1 MKKILHISKYYY
13 PFSGGTE
20 QIARD
25 TVLALKSEYEQ
36 KVIAF
41 NDGKEDKVDIV
52 DGIEVTKCGC
62 FTKIAAQ
69 SLSASYGKHLHKV
82 MNEFNPDIVVFHYPN
97 PFVAALLLKELK
109 KSNSKL
115 VVYWHLDIVRQKYL
129 KLLFEPQN
137 KELLKRADKV
147 IATSPNYIAG
157 SKWLQSVK
165 NKCVVVPNC
174 INVERMT
181 ITPAIEKRAQEIR
194 EENKDKTICVAVGR
208 HTENKGFTYLVQASK
223 LLDDKIRIFIT
234 GKGELTKKLHEE
246 AKGDTKIT
254 FTGRIDD
261 VELKAL
267 ILASDIFCFPSITKN
282 EAFGLA
288 LAEGMYY
295 KKPAVT
301 FTIPGSGVNYVSLN
315 GVTGIE
321 VENRNIEKYADAMRT
336 LAQSENLRLKYGK
349 AGKERVENKFL
360 STQFSNNIQNL
371 VRCIER

>member
-25 TVLALKSEYEQ
+25 CVLALKRGYSQ

-52 DGIEVTKCGC
+52 DGVEVIKCGC

-69 SLSASYGKHLHKV
+69 SLSTSYGKQLHRV
-82 MNEFNPDIVVFHYPN
+82 MKEFDPDIVVFHYPN
-97 PFVAALLLKELK
+97 PFVASLLLREMKNTK
-109 KSNSKL
+109 AKL

-129 KLLFEPQN
+129 KLLFNPQN
-137 KELLKRADKV
+137 RSLLARADKV
-147 IATSPNYIAG
+147 IATSPNYIEG

-165 NKCVVVPNC
+165 DKCVVVPNC

-181 ITPAIEKRAQEIR
+181 ITPDIEKRATKIR

-208 HTENKGFTYLVQASK
+208 HTEYKGFTYLVQASK
-223 LLDDKIRIFIT
+223 LIDDRFRIYIT
-234 GKGELTKKLHEE
+234 GTGELTEKLHEE
-246 AKGDTKIT
+246 ARGDTKIT

-261 VELKAL
+261 TELKAL
-267 ILASDIFCFPSITKN
+267 ILASDVFCFPSISKN

-295 KKPAVT
+295 GKPAVT

-315 GVTGIE
+315 EVTGIE
-321 VENRNIEKYADAMRT
+321 VENRNVEKYAEAMRT
-336 LAQSENLRLKYGK
+336 LAQNKELSLKYGK
-349 AGKERVENKFL
+349 AGKERVENNFL
-360 STQFSNNIQNL
+360 STQFCTNINAVINSL
-371 VRCIER
+371 